1 VTVTHAAPF
10 HLLADSPDGA
20 PLRIRRTR
28 AGDAWD
34 RTQAESCGVPH
45 PRASRRDGR
54 TPRCR
59 SGCRRS
65 ASGDRASV
73 GVVGATGTGKTDL
86 SLRLAEAL
94 AARGRPA
101 EIVNADAM
109 QLYRGMDIGTAKLPV
124 AERRGIPHH
133 LFDVLEVTD
142 EAAVAAY
149 QDAARTASQR
159 SSTAER
165 TPSSSAARGCTSRAS
180 STTSVSRRTT
190 TSCAHGSKRSSK
202 GGPGPLLERL
212 RALDPATADRIDARN
227 ARRIVRALEVAVQ
240 GDRGHGAVP
249 AIPCSGTCRRPSSAW
264 RSSVHPRRA
273 PRRAGDPHVA
283 RGLLAEVAAL
293 RDRGL
298 EQGVTASRAIG
309 YAQALAQL
317 AGELDAS
324 EAIAQTQ
331 ALTRRYARRQVSW
344 FRRYAD
350 VRWVAPDVDA
360 VVLADIGGVS
370 EVRTLTV
377 QPEPLLVVQSACSGG
392 QTTRK
397 RSKTISSSS
406 DHSAP
411 RAAAT
416 RVQ

>member
-1 VTVTHAAPF
+1 MT
-10 HLLADSPDGA
+10 
-20 PLRIRRTR
+20 
-28 AGDAWD
+28 
-34 RTQAESCGVPH
+34 
-45 PRASRRDGR
+45 GR
-54 TPRCR
+54 LW
-59 SGCRRS
+59 
-65 ASGDRASV
+65 
-73 GVVGATGTGKTDL
+73 GVVGATGTGKSDL

-94 AARGRPA
+94 TARGRPA

-109 QLYRGMDIGTAKLPV
+109 QLYRGMDIGTAKLSV

-149 QDAARTASQR
+149 QEAARTVISEIFHRGADAILVGGSGLYV
-159 SSTAER
+159 SSVVYDFR
-165 TPSSSAARGCTSRAS
+165 FPPHDDILRAQLE
-180 STTSVSRRTT
+180 
-190 TSCAHGSKRSSK
+190 ADLEK

-240 GDRGHGAVP
+240 GDRGHGAVLP
-249 AIPCSGTCRRPSSAW
+249 ADPVLWHVPTTLIG
-264 RSSVHPRRA
+264 VEVERA
-273 PRRAGDPHVA
+273 TLVA
-283 RGLLAEVAAL
+283 RLDERVTRMWREGLLTEVAAL

-309 YAQALAQL
+309 YAQALAHV

-360 VVLADIGGVS
+360 VVLADSV
-370 EVRTLTV
+370 
-377 QPEPLLVVQSACSGG
+377 A
-392 QTTRK
+392 
-397 RSKTISSSS
+397 
-406 DHSAP
+406 
-411 RAAAT
+411 
-416 RVQ
+416 